1 MSVTYLEFK
10 NLSKNEWNK
19 IINQFE
25 GNISR
30 YYYDMIN
37 YHISFFKSENLS
49 FILSINSKPVAAAAF
64 GILKQGDSH
73 NICFGG
79 ANSYFPSPIFE
90 KNLNTYEKRRI
101 IDIVINK
108 IFKIA
113 KNKKI
118 KNININERRFA
129 VAKSSNPIHEL

>member
-49 FILSINSKPVAAAAF
+49 FILSINSKPVASTAF
-64 GILKQGDSH
+64 VILK
-73 NICFGG
+73 
-79 ANSYFPSPIFE
+79 
-90 KNLNTYEKRRI
+90 
-101 IDIVINK
+101 
-108 IFKIA
+108 
-113 KNKKI
+113 
-118 KNININERRFA
+118 FA
-129 VAKSSNPIHEL
+129 YK